1 MDWRARVVAWAAASG
16 AFQSID
22 DRTVLSAAPPSRMS
36 QSRGLQDLIWAMSSG
51 SSTRSFTSASTG
63 GELNRP
69 NALVTW
75 PSTYV
80 IIWP

>member
-1 MDWRARVVAWAAASG
+1 MDWRARAVTCAAASG

-22 DRTVLSAAPPSRMS
+22 DRIALSPAPPIRMS

-51 SSTRSFTSASTG
+51 SSVRSFTSASTG

-69 NALVTW
+69 NPLVTW
-75 PSTYV
+75 PSTYA